1 MISQPAPTRRMGPPV
16 EPALASVVSLSSAR
30 ETLRTALRILTN
42 VTAQAA
48 MGMQTTAMRER
59 VQRIH
64 RSANVSLVSSVY
76 EGMHGRCL

>member
-1 MISQPAPTRRMGPPV
+1 MISQPAPSGCMVPPV
-16 EPALASVVSLSSAR
+16 EPALASVISLSSAR
-30 ETLRTALRILTN
+30 ETLRTVFRILTN

-59 VQRIH
+59 VPHIH